1 VKEQSDEG
9 ASAIIAGEDVDYH
22 LIVSYVT
29 TTAGPPHKVVV
40 RDNIRGWV
48 DVPMTAVE
56 ADGKTTWSADLTT
69 TQGPAQVEFKLVLD
83 GQHWMA
89 GSNRSGTT
97 ATPETTLKLDDFSVE
112 WES

>member
-1 VKEQSDEG
+1 VKEQSDED

-56 ADGKTTWSADLTT
+56 ADGK
-69 TQGPAQVEFKLVLD
+69 LVLD